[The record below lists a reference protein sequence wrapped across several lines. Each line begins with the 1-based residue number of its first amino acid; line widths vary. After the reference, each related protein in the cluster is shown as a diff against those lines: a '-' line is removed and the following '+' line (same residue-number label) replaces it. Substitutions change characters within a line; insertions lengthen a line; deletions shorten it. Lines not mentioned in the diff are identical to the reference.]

1 MKDRLVL
8 QKGHCL
14 FSAAA
19 LTSAS
24 PSSSQSL
31 IFAFSDRSDPNS
43 LQGPKSYIS
52 YLQNPSRLITTNFC
66 ISPIPWLLL
75 TSLHALPPVQ
85 CYLYIN
91 VNNLII
97 ADFKNL
103 PPSSL
108 LKHAF
113 LSISFVNIYPGRF
126 QPILIPTVKYLSGF
140 SKELNKATCVIPS
153 SLWNI
158 LSFTGLFMS
167 FSPFYNHEMIFI
179 ILLYHGTLQNAF
191 RTKYGWAVW
200 FTSFHFYA
208 EK

>member
-1 MKDRLVL
+1 MFLVPKRDPFLKEKLFSLELQKTFCEVKDRLVL

-75 TSLHALPPVQ
+75 TPLHALPPVQ

-91 VNNLII
+91 LNNLII
-97 ADFKNL
+97 VDFKNL

-108 LKHAF
+108 LKRAF
-113 LSISFVNIYPGRF
+113 LSIS
-126 QPILIPTVKYLSGF
+126 ILEDS
-140 SKELNKATCVIPS
+140 
-153 SLWNI
+153 
-158 LSFTGLFMS
+158 
-167 FSPFYNHEMIFI
+167 SPF
-179 ILLYHGTLQNAF
+179 
-191 RTKYGWAVW
+191 
-200 FTSFHFYA
+200 
-208 EK
+208 